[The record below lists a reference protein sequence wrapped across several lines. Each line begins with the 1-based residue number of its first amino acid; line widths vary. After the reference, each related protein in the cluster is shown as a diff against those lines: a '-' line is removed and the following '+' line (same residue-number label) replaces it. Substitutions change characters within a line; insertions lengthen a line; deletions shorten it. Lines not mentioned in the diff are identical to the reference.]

1 MYLKKFWQ
9 DYSVILQV
17 FQSCCENI
25 VFLLKSRLKNI
36 MFYRLTPLIF
46 IQIMVI
52 LITSTE
58 RSSINVK
65 AKN

>member
-25 VFLLKSRLKNI
+25 VFLLESRLKNI
-36 MFYRLTPLIF
+36 AFYRLTPLIF